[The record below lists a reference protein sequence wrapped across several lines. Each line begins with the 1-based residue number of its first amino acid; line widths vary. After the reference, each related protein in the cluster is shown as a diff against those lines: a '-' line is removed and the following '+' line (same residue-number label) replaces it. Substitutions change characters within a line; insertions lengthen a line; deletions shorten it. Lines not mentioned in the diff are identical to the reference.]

1 MHTVSGTRAT
11 TGSRRIIESTVVGEL
26 NASGATTLQ
35 RSGGHRHHMSGPSIR
50 LCSAVPGFFEQRFQP
65 SLDLHRVLLRQ
76 VAELLRLFKCS
87 YRTQLACAVN
97 AGIRSILCILTL
109 PVSQG
114 KAAAKPTCRME
125 LSRFKRSEGSAPPL
139 EAANHCSCK
148 GNSQMHIMST
158 VPLPRPLRQSICR
171 ADLLRPG
178 A

>member
-1 MHTVSGTRAT
+1 MRVEPQPCKGVAVTVFTFPALGYD
-11 TGSRRIIESTVVGEL
+11 
-26 NASGATTLQ
+26 
-35 RSGGHRHHMSGPSIR
+35 
-50 LCSAVPGFFEQRFQP
+50 CAVPGFFEQRFQP

-97 AGIRSILCILTL
+97 AGIRSICILTL

-125 LSRFKRSEGSAPPL
+125 LSRFKRSEGSPPPL
-139 EAANHCSCK
+139 EAAIHCSCK
-148 GNSQMHIMST
+148 GNSPFDEMHIMST
-158 VPLPRPLRQSICR
+158 VPLRRPLRQSICR